1 MDELSFTR
9 DMDFNEVDIRDSSDH
24 PVAPSVIEHDGV
36 QFRIPASAV
45 EQILKVAR
53 LYADMREETSD
64 LDVMQGAPIMEGD
77 TILGYADGIPCYR
90 FTTIPCFTNVETI
103 TIDGRTGGF
112 EADWTDVVIW
122 DGGRGITFIC
132 QGADGYELAY
142 GGGVHDFELFLKEAA
157 DNIPSPSTPA

>member
-1 MDELSFTR
+1 MADLLFTR
-9 DMDFNEVDIRDSSDH
+9 DLDFEEVDIRDATDN
-24 PVAPSVIEHDGV
+24 PVDASAIKHNGV
-36 QFRIPASAV
+36 QFRLPASAV
-45 EQILKVAR
+45 EQMLQVAAQ
-53 LYADMREETSD
+53 YAAMRDQTSE
-64 LDVMQGAPIMEGD
+64 LEVMHGAPILEGD

-103 TIDGRTGGF
+103 TIDGRPGGF

-157 DNIPSPSTPA
+157 DHIMPPSTPT

>member
-1 MDELSFTR
+1 MSDLLFTR
-9 DMDFNEVDIRDSSDH
+9 DIDFEEVDIRDATDD
-24 PVAPSVIEHDGV
+24 PVDASVIEHDGV

-77 TILGYADGIPCYR
+77 NILGYADGIPCYR

-103 TIDGRTGGF
+103 TIDGRPGGF

-157 DNIPSPSTPA
+157 DNLRSPS